1 MKQIEM
7 MIIKTKLI
15 IIKYVVIIKKIIIKS
30 LQTLKIRVN
39 KTHAKTNRF
48 DQYEFNIGQMG
59 NKTNQ
64 KTRHLKMIVVSH

>member
-1 MKQIEM
+1 M

>member
-1 MKQIEM
+1 M

-15 IIKYVVIIKKIIIKS
+15 IIKYVVIIKNNNNKIITNP
-30 LQTLKIRVN
+30 QIRVN

>member
-1 MKQIEM
+1 M

-39 KTHAKTNRF
+39 KTHAKINRF